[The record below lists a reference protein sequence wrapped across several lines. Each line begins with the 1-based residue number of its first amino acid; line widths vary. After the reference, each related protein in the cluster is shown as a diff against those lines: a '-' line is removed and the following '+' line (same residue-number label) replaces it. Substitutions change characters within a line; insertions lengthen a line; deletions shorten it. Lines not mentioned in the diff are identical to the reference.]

1 MNAKDVI
8 LTQLGAVHD
17 QSGWFVSLKAALSD
31 ISEEEATRQTKDDS
45 NSIEGIVHHL
55 IYYNERYL
63 HRVTGVSNKDYNIDS
78 IAETFANLENRSWS
92 EAVQKLDQLMNKWK
106 QIVAEFDSDTF
117 EKYVPDLT
125 HLTIHNAYHIG
136 QMVEIRKQQGSWD
149 ARFGIR

>member
-17 QSGWFVSLKAALSD
+17 QSGWFVSLKAALSN
-31 ISEEEATRQTKDDS
+31 ITKEEATRQTKDDS
-45 NSIEGIVHHL
+45 NSIKGIVHHL

-63 HRVTGVSNKDYNIDS
+63 QRIKGITNEDSHIDS
-78 IAETFANLENRSWS
+78 IAETFTNREELSWS
-92 EAVQKLDQLMNKWK
+92 DAAQKLDGVLDEWK
-106 QIVAEFDSDTF
+106 QIVTEVDVNIF

-136 QMVEIRKQQGSWD
+136 QIVEIRKQQGSWE

>member
-8 LTQLGAVHD
+8 LTQLDAVHD
-17 QSGWFVSLKAALSD
+17 QSGWFVSLKAALSN
-31 ISEEEATRQTKDDS
+31 ITEEEATRQTKDDS

-63 HRVTGVSNKDYNIDS
+63 QRIKGITNEDSHIDS
-78 IAETFANLENRSWS
+78 IAETFTNREELSWS
-92 EAVQKLDQLMNKWK
+92 DAAQKLDGVLDEWK
-106 QIVAEFDSDTF
+106 QIVTDVDADTF
-117 EKYVPDLT
+117 DKYVPDLT

-136 QMVEIRKQQGSWD
+136 QIVEIRKQQGSWE